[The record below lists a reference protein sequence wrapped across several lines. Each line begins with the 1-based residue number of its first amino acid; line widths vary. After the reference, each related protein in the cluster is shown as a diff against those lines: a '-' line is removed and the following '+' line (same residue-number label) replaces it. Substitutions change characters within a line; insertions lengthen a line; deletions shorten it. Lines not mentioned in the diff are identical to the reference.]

1 MPKESEREKM
11 LKLQVNF
18 MANFLINEK
27 KISYED
33 AIKMILGTQTY
44 KQLVNS
50 KLYLNQSRRYVLED
64 LKEEI
69 LKAGIHQRLSKQ
81 NISDKMCQTCIK
93 TNSLTR
99 AIREMKVA
107 KIEGRKLQSVDD
119 FIDEM
124 RSV

>member
-33 AIKMILGTQTY
+33 AIKIILGTQTY

-50 KLYLNQSRRYVLED
+50 KLYLNQSRRYILDD
-64 LKEEI
+64 LKAEI
-69 LKAGIHQRLSKQ
+69 LKAGIH
-81 NISDKMCQTCIK
+81 
-93 TNSLTR
+93 
-99 AIREMKVA
+99 
-107 KIEGRKLQSVDD
+107 
-119 FIDEM
+119 
-124 RSV
+124 

>member
-33 AIKMILGTQTY
+33 AIKIILSSQTY

-50 KLYLNQSRRYVLED
+50 KMYLNQSRRYVLED

-119 FIDEM
+119 FINEM
-124 RSV
+124 

>member
-33 AIKMILGTQTY
+33 AIRMILGTQTY

-64 LKEEI
+64 LKAEI
-69 LKAGIHQRLSKQ
+69 LKSGIH
-81 NISDKMCQTCIK
+81 
-93 TNSLTR
+93 
-99 AIREMKVA
+99 
-107 KIEGRKLQSVDD
+107 
-119 FIDEM
+119 
-124 RSV
+124 

>member
-33 AIKMILGTQTY
+33 AIKIILSSQTY

-50 KLYLNQSRRYVLED
+50 KLYLNQSRRYVLDD
-64 LKEEI
+64 LKAEI
-69 LKAGIHQRLSKQ
+69 E
-81 NISDKMCQTCIK
+81 DKEAVSYTH
-93 TNSLTR
+93 LR
-99 AIREMKVA
+99 AHET
-107 KIEGRKLQSVDD
+107 
-119 FIDEM
+119 
-124 RSV
+124 

>member
-33 AIKMILGTQTY
+33 AIKMILSSQTY

-50 KLYLNQSRRYVLED
+50 KMYLNQSRRYVLED
-64 LKEEI
+64 LKAEI
-69 LKAGIHQRLSKQ
+69 LKADIH
-81 NISDKMCQTCIK
+81 
-93 TNSLTR
+93 
-99 AIREMKVA
+99 
-107 KIEGRKLQSVDD
+107 
-119 FIDEM
+119 
-124 RSV
+124 